1 MNAIADVSST
11 RKRRRWYRFS
21 LRSLFV
27 LTLLAAAAFAYHA
40 HRLKRYELQRRAEEM
55 IRSMDGSVEISR
67 RPPAWWQR
75 LAGPAYTTYNETH
88 VTFIR
93 PLGLGGSPED
103 APQPYVQELR
113 LALKGDAQAMSIRA
127 ALLEALGDAKL
138 AVLAKHLPNL
148 PQLKR
153 LVLSQAFYEG
163 TEEIFWIGAWDVA
176 DYAEY
181 LRQRPPWADTE
192 ITDQGLSHLSRLT
205 DLDELLI
212 HGSRITD
219 EGLGYLRGLTRLK
232 RLWLVNTS
240 VTQSGVQRLRAAL
253 PNCEI
258 TLLERKNDERAG
270 R

>member
-1 MNAIADVSST
+1 M
-11 RKRRRWYRFS
+11 
-21 LRSLFV
+21 
-27 LTLLAAAAFAYHA
+27 TLIAAAAFAYHA
-40 HRLKRYELQRRAEEM
+40 HRLRRYELQRRAEEM
-55 IRSMDGSVEISR
+55 IQSMSGSVEISR

-93 PLGLGGSPED
+93 PFGLGGSPED

-113 LALKGDAQAMSIRA
+113 LALKGDAQAMSLRA

-153 LVLSQAFYEG
+153 LVLSQAFYDG
-163 TEEIFWIGAWDVA
+163 TEEVFWIGEWHVA

-192 ITDQGLSHLSRLT
+192 ITNQGLSHLSRLT

-219 EGLGYLRGLTRLK
+219 EGLEHLRGLTNLK
-232 RLWLVNTS
+232 RLWIVNTS
-240 VTQSGVQRLRAAL
+240 VSQAGVQRLRAAL

-258 TLLERKNDERAG
+258 TVMEREDDELPG
-270 R
+270 RWKALRQSSPVGVRYIERPGECQ

>member
-75 LAGPAYTTYNETH
+75 LAGPAYTTYNGTH

-113 LALKGDAQAMSIRA
+113 LALKGDAQAMSLQA

-153 LVLSQAFYEG
+153 LVLSQAYYDG
-163 TEEIFWIGAWDVA
+163 TEEIFWIGAWHVA

-192 ITDQGLSHLSRLT
+192 ITDRGLSLLSQLT

-219 EGLGYLRGLTRLK
+219 EGLEHLRGLTKLK
-232 RLWLVNTS
+232 QLWLVRTGVS
-240 VTQSGVQRLRAAL
+240 ESGVRQLRAAL

-258 TLLERKNDERAG
+258 TVLE
-270 R
+270 